1 MDPPLYPLHIPRVDP
16 TRAEAET
23 LQQSSPLADG
33 IKLQKK
39 DNPTPP
45 PVCVCVC
52 QGFFLAPLYYFYNG
66 PMSGSHFKISSCSRL
81 VSSLFCCL
89 PFGGGWS
96 VV

>member
-45 PVCVCVC
+45 PVCVCAKAFSSPPFTISITVLC
-52 QGFFLAPLYYFYNG
+52 LARTL
-66 PMSGSHFKISSCSRL
+66 KL
-81 VSSLFCCL
+81 VLVPGSSLLYF
-89 PFGGGWS
+89 
-96 VV
+96 VVYHLVEEGRSSR